1 MSRRT
6 LLILGLTIILLAL
19 LYGFW
24 PKPVPV
30 NTGKVTSGPLRETVE
45 DEGRTQV
52 IDRYI
57 VSSPVTG
64 FALRVKLDSGDV
76 VKKGD
81 PITEI
86 EPLRPDILDPRSRAE
101 AEARVEA
108 GDALL
113 NASREKMQ
121 AAKAEADYAA
131 SELGRMEKL
140 HESGLVSM
148 DKLDRAVAISRQ
160 STAILRSAQ
169 FEIDVALFEKEA
181 ALTAL
186 RFSSDEWPSGYSGK
200 VIINSPINGMVLKVT
215 HRSEGVVREGV
226 PIIEIGD
233 PNALEVV
240 VDVLS
245 ADAVRITQG
254 TPVFFH
260 RWGGESPLEG
270 RVRVVEP
277 AGFTKISALG
287 VEEQRVLVISDI
299 ISSQDIWGRLGDGY
313 RVEASFVIWEGDVL
327 QTPANS
333 LFRVDGDWAVFVM
346 EGGNAHRR
354 MVKIDH
360 RNGLMAEIVSGLSEG
375 EEVITHPDSSIEDG
389 TPVRLR
395 D

>member
-226 PIIEIGD
+226 HIIEIGD

-287 VEEQRVLVISDI
+287 VEY
-299 ISSQDIWGRLGDGY
+299 LGKTG
-313 RVEASFVIWEGDVL
+313 
-327 QTPANS
+327 
-333 LFRVDGDWAVFVM
+333 
-346 EGGNAHRR
+346 
-354 MVKIDH
+354 
-360 RNGLMAEIVSGLSEG
+360 
-375 EEVITHPDSSIEDG
+375 
-389 TPVRLR
+389 
-395 D
+395 

>member
-346 EGGNAHRR
+346 EGGDAHRR

>member
-1 MSRRT
+1 M
-6 LLILGLTIILLAL
+6 ILGLTIILLAL
-19 LYGFW
+19 VYGFW

-30 NTGKVTSGPLRETVE
+30 NTGKVISGPLRETVE
-45 DEGRTQV
+45 EEGRTQV

-57 VSSPVTG
+57 ISSPVTG
-64 FALRVKLDSGDV
+64 FLLRVKLDPGDV
-76 VKKGD
+76 VSKGD
-81 PITEI
+81 AITQI
-86 EPLRPDILDPRSRAE
+86 EPLRPGILDSRSRAE

-108 GDALL
+108 ADALL
-113 NASREKMQ
+113 NATREKMQ

-131 SELGRMEKL
+131 SELGRIEKL
-140 HESGLVSM
+140 YESSLVSV
-148 DKLDRAVAISRQ
+148 DRRDRAHASSRQ
-160 STAILRSAQ
+160 SASILRSSM
-169 FEIDVALFEKEA
+169 FEIEVALYEKEA
-181 ALTAL
+181 ALTSL
-186 RFSSDEWPSGYSGK
+186 RYSADEWPSDNSAK
-200 VIINSPINGMVLKVT
+200 VAINSPINGMILMVN
-215 HRSEGVVREGV
+215 HRSEGVIRDGV

-233 PNALEVV
+233 PKALEVV

-254 TPVFFH
+254 TPVFFN

-299 ISSQDIWGRLGDGY
+299 ISPPDTWGRLGDGY
-313 RVEASFVIWEGDVL
+313 RVEAGFVIWEGDNVL
-327 QTPANS
+327 QAPASS

-354 MVKIDH
+354 MVKIGH
-360 RNGLMAEIVSGLSEG
+360 RNGLMAEIISGLSEG
-375 EEVITHPDSSIEDG
+375 EDVITHPDSSIEDG
-389 TPVRLR
+389 TAVRLR

>member
-1 MSRRT
+1 MSRRN
-6 LLILGLTIILLAL
+6 LLILGLMIISLAL
-19 LYGFW
+19 VYGFW

-30 NTGKVTSGPLRETVE
+30 DTDKVISGLLRVTVE
-45 DEGRTQV
+45 EEGRTQV
-52 IDRYI
+52 IDRYV
-57 VSSPVTG
+57 VSSSVTG
-64 FALRVKLDSGDV
+64 FALRVKLDAGDV
-76 VKKGD
+76 VRKGD

-108 GDALL
+108 ADALL

-121 AAKAEADYAA
+121 AAKAEADYSA

-140 HESGLVSM
+140 HESGLVSQ
-148 DKLDRAVAISRQ
+148 DKLDRAVAISRH
-160 STAILRSAQ
+160 SAAILRSAQ

-186 RFSSDEWPSGYSGK
+186 RFSADEWPSGYSGK
-200 VIINSPINGMVLKVT
+200 VIINSPINGMILKIN
-215 HRSEGVVREGV
+215 HRSEGVVREGL

-254 TPVFFH
+254 TPVFFN
-260 RWGGESPLEG
+260 RWGGESHLEG

-299 ISSQDIWGRLGDGY
+299 ISSPDIWGRLGDGY

-327 QTPANS
+327 QAPASS

-354 MVKIDH
+354 MVKIGH
-360 RNGLMAEIVSGLSEG
+360 RNGLMAEVISGLSEG
-375 EEVITHPDSSIEDG
+375 EEVITHPDSSIENG
-389 TPVRLR
+389 TAVRLR